1 MRKILLLCIGLIPY
15 LYSSGQNRFQTKQIN
30 SDNQIEIRYD
40 SINGVIRGIAIPV
53 EFEIIFNPDD
63 SLWIS
68 GAHHYST
75 SFDSTRKWKTVLLR
89 TKVNDKFITQ
99 HSMKLP
105 QQPDSCQ
112 YWVGVVCN
120 INPESDLQ
128 DSLSAY
134 TERMKNEG
142 LSSLS
147 VGTLQEFK
155 NNHPALVD
163 RLLKND
169 SIGFDVRRAPRKFVE
184 FISFSVEY

>member
-1 MRKILLLCIGLIPY
+1 MLY
-15 LYSSGQNRFQTKQIN
+15 LYSSSQNRFLAKQIN

-40 SINGVIRGIAIPV
+40 SINGVIRGIAIPI
-53 EFEIIFNPDD
+53 EFKMIFNPDD

-68 GAHHYST
+68 RAHHYSI
-75 SFDSTRKWKTVLLR
+75 SSDSTRKWKTVLLR

-105 QQPDSCQ
+105 QQSDSCQ
-112 YWVGVVCN
+112 YWVGIVCN

-128 DSLSAY
+128 DSLLQY
-134 TERMKNEG
+134 TEKMKNEG
-142 LSSLS
+142 LNSLS

-163 RLLKND
+163 RLLRND
-169 SIGFDVRRAPRKFVE
+169 SIGFDVRRLPRKFVE
-184 FISFSVEY
+184 FISFPIEY